1 MKKLK
6 AFGTLVLVFML
17 SNVLSLVSFA
27 AEPVEITFWHA
38 MNGPHQEEI
47 TALVEKFNASQSEYK
62 VVEQNQ
68 GDYATL
74 QQSIIAAGVSGDLPT
89 MSQLTASTV
98 VDFKAQGLTINLDE
112 YLTEENGFTKDLRG
126 DIYEGFL
133 KGVTFD
139 NSLYALP
146 FSKSVRIMFVN
157 QDILEKVGV
166 ETPKTWAEVKA
177 LGEAMKKAGMKEQAM
192 GFENG
197 PSMELETMAR
207 QNGAQWIS
215 DDLKTVEVASDKAIE
230 VLQFMNDLIKEDYAR
245 LAGEDKYMSGPFSQ
259 GATALYIGSS
269 AGLSHV
275 LPGVKESGMKMATA
289 EIPVFG
295 EGKPLTLFAGNDLG
309 VFKSASKEQAAGA
322 VKFMSFL
329 LEADNTAEWAVKT
342 GYLPITKSGVES
354 KVWKDYIAEAPY
366 MEAATKELEY
376 GQSQTPYEG
385 SSEVF
390 TELNTAIENVFINGA
405 DAKEE
410 LTKIQDLVKSKLG
423 L

>member
-6 AFGTLVLVFML
+6 AFVTLVLVFML

-89 MSQLTASTV
+89 MAQLTASTV

-112 YLTEENGFTKDLRG
+112 YLTEENGFTKELRG

-133 KGVTFD
+133 KGITFD

-230 VLQFMNDLIKEDYAR
+230 VLQFMNDLIKEDHAR

-354 KVWKDYIAEAPY
+354 KVWKDYIAEVPY

-410 LTKIQDLVKSKLG
+410 LTKIQDLIKSKLG